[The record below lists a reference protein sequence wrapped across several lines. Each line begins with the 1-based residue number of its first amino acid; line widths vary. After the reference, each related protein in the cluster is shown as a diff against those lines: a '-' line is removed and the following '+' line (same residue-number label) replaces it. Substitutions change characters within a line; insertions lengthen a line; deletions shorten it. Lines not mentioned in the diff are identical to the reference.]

1 MSRPLSPELSLAAA
15 CCRWP
20 FDGAAGEA
28 IGAAVDRG
36 IDWDLFEGLVRRNR
50 IVPLVNHALS
60 RSGAEVPAPLR
71 QRLSDGAHV
80 AGTQAL
86 LMARESLR
94 LQNAF
99 DAAGIP
105 LMIVKGA
112 PLAMLAYGELGMKE
126 SWDIDLLVTP
136 EDAPGAIELLAQQ
149 DYVSDLPNI
158 PAERLKGFLTYSK
171 EVQFHRGGMTAEL
184 HWRLSDNPRLLESVS
199 AQARG
204 QYVAIPGGRLRTLA
218 DEELFAYLC
227 VHGTAHNWSRLK
239 WLADLG
245 AMLGRRTPDEIA
257 QLYDAARA
265 CSVGRCAA
273 VALLLCRRL
282 LGLALP
288 ERLVRALEQDRVAR
302 ALVQNALAGLAYRKG
317 TFELRPYTW
326 PWVRMMMAQFF
337 VGSGGAHGLHQL
349 RTVWNSPGDRAQVAL
364 PRGFEFGYHLLR
376 VPLWLGRVSRRTWAA
391 LGRSSLS

>member
-20 FDGAAGEA
+20 LNDPAGEA
-28 IGAAVDRG
+28 IRDAVDSG
-36 IDWDLFEGLVRRNR
+36 IDWDLFERVVRRNR
-50 IVPLVNHALS
+50 IVPLVNHTLS
-60 RSGAEVPAPLR
+60 RAGAEVPAPLR
-71 QRLSDGAHV
+71 QRLSEDAHLAGA
-80 AGTQAL
+80 QAL
-86 LMARESLR
+86 QMARESLR

-99 DAAGIP
+99 DEAGIP

-112 PLAMLAYGELGMKE
+112 PLAMLAYGELSMKE

-136 EDAPGAIELLAQQ
+136 EDAPRAIGLLAEL
-149 DYVSDLPNI
+149 DYEGDLANV
-158 PAERLKGFLTYSK
+158 PADRLGGVLTYSK
-171 EVQFHRGGMTAEL
+171 EIEFRRGGITAEL
-184 HWRLSDNPRLLESVS
+184 HWRLSDNPRLLDRVG
-199 AQARG
+199 ARSGG
-204 QYVAIPGGRLRTLA
+204 QDVAIPGGRLRTLA

-245 AMLGRRTPDEIA
+245 AMLGRCSPDEIA
-257 QLYDAARA
+257 QLHDAARA
-265 CSVGRCAA
+265 CNVGRCVS
-273 VALLLCRRL
+273 VAMLLCHRL

-288 ERLVRALEQDRVAR
+288 ERLLRALEQDRVAQG
-302 ALVQNALAGLAYRKG
+302 LVRNALAGLAYRQG
-317 TFELRPYTW
+317 TFEMRPYTW
-326 PWVRMMMAQFF
+326 PWVRMMTAQFF

-349 RTVWNSPGDRAQVAL
+349 RTVWNSPGDRARVAL
-364 PRGFEFGYHLLR
+364 PRGTEFGYHLLR